1 MKTLFRRLKDYLIP
15 PDPQGGC
22 TWPSVELT
30 LPGYLTAS
38 GRQYSYGIGS
48 HVPAARPAAGK
59 NQSC

>member
-30 LPGYLTAS
+30 LPG
-38 GRQYSYGIGS
+38 IS
-48 HVPAARPAAGK
+48 H
-59 NQSC
+59 CIW